1 MALRIKLARG
11 GSAHNPVYR
20 IVVGEARSKRDG
32 KYVEWIGTYSP
43 KAACGQLK
51 INLERAEYW
60 VRVGAKPTD
69 TVRSLINKVRRS
81 TLEELEGSAPTSAA
95 EEPKPAEEAP
105 AEPAV
110 VETQKPALETED
122 AAAEEASGTKE
133 TPAAEEAPAAE
144 DAAPAAEETPAEE
157 EAPAE
162 EPKAEETPVA
172 EAEESTEAA
181 KEEPETAL
189 EEEAKFVPVKETTQE
204 APPPAAAEESA
215 PAGEDA
221 EKEKEKKDP

>member
-105 AEPAV
+105 AE
-110 VETQKPALETED
+110 
-122 AAAEEASGTKE
+122 EA
-133 TPAAEEAPAAE
+133 
-144 DAAPAAEETPAEE
+144 DAAPAEE
-157 EAPAE
+157 
-162 EPKAEETPVA
+162 
-172 EAEESTEAA
+172 
-181 KEEPETAL
+181 
-189 EEEAKFVPVKETTQE
+189 
-204 APPPAAAEESA
+204 AAEED
-215 PAGEDA
+215 GA
-221 EKEKEKKDP
+221 EKEER